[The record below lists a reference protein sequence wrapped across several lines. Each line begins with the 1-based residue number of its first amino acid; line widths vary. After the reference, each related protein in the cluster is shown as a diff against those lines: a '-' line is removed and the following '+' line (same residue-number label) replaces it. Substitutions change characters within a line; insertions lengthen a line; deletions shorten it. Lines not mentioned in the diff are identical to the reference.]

1 MKNKIKI
8 IFCLAWVIPFQG
20 FSQDYQKK
28 MASFLKMLDT
38 YYVDSLKMDSLVD
51 AGIEKILG
59 DLDPHSVYFT
69 KEELQKANEPLV
81 GNFEGVGIQF
91 NILDDTILVLH
102 TISGGPSK
110 KVGVMD
116 GDRIIY
122 INDEKVAGIGINN
135 DGVFK
140 RLRGQKGTE
149 VRLKILRAGEP
160 ELLDFLVVRDK
171 IPLFALDAHYMATD
185 RVGYV
190 KLSRFSA
197 TATEEVEK
205 AIAELKAQGAE
216 KIILDLTG
224 NSGGYLNQ
232 AFQLADLFLDKDKLI
247 VYTEGKSQKREDFNA
262 EQKGLFEEGK
272 LVIMIDQGSASASE
286 IVSGAIQDW
295 DRGILVGR
303 RSFGKGLVQ
312 KAYNLPDQS
321 AVRLTM
327 ARYYTPSGRSI
338 QKSYEGGQDKY
349 RDELAERFESG
360 EIYDA
365 AKIKITDSTAY
376 YTNNKR
382 VVYGGGG
389 IMPDIYVPMDTSWT
403 STYYSK
409 LIRSGIFNTFAIHY
423 VDKNRSQLEAQY
435 KDVQTFRDAFEVD
448 DALLKDFYA
457 LGATKKIEPE
467 KEDFSN
473 SLPMMKTNLKAL
485 IAQNIWDEN
494 AFYYIFNEQNE
505 IFKEALE
512 TIEDRKLF
520 KKNDIESK

>member
-1 MKNKIKI
+1 MKNKIVI
-8 IFCLAWVIPFQG
+8 ICLACIVPLHG

-91 NILDDTILVLH
+91 NILEDTILVLH
-102 TISGGPSK
+102 TIAGGPSK

-140 RLRGQKGTE
+140 RLRGPKGTE
-149 VRLKILRAGEP
+149 VTMKVLRAGEP
-160 ELLDFLVVRDK
+160 ELLEFLVVRDK
-171 IPLFALDAHYMATD
+171 IPLFALDAHYMASD
-185 RVGYV
+185 KVGYV

-205 AIAELKAQGAE
+205 AIAELKSQGAE

-232 AFQLADLFLDKDKLI
+232 AFQLADQFLDKDKLI
-247 VYTEGKSQKREDFNA
+247 VYTEGKSQKRENFNA

-272 LVIMIDQGSASASE
+272 LVVMIDQGSASASE

-338 QKSYEGGQDKY
+338 QKSYSNGQDKY

-360 EIYDA
+360 EIYDEK
-365 AKIKITDSTAY
+365 KIKITDSTVY

-382 VVYGGGG
+382 IVYGGGG

-409 LIRSGIFNTFAIHY
+409 LIRSGIFNTFAIQY
-423 VDKNRSQLEAQY
+423 VDKNREVLYAKYEN
-435 KDVQTFRDAFEVD
+435 VQVFRDKFEVGED
-448 DALLKDFYA
+448 LLKDFYA
-457 LGATKKIEPE
+457 LGTSKNIKQAE
-467 KEDFSN
+467 EDFSN

-485 IAQNIWDEN
+485 IAQNLWDEN

-505 IFKEALE
+505 IFNRAMEIIGNKQ
-512 TIEDRKLF
+512 LF
-520 KKNDIESK
+520 KRNDIDSK